1 MIVRKQGNHR
11 LSLRGIEMKHFVFAM
26 DTCFWNSVVG
36 AYPYDM
42 RCEMLKELGFDGIY
56 VSLSP
61 QELQNASKMAVTEKK
76 YGLKVTAAYGGV
88 DIALDN
94 DSPNIQQTINLYDKL
109 PDGCDLELSVSCSSG
124 NIKPSSS
131 DGDDKAIE
139 KLEGL
144 LRIAEKHDSHVCL
157 YSHFG
162 AWLERIEDGV
172 RLCRKMNHP
181 RLKVVFCGFHWYA
194 VDGKEL
200 AKRITQALPYLH
212 SVNMCGTRKGGNV
225 AGFTIEPIDS
235 GEMDNFALLGL
246 LDRIGYKG
254 RIGFQGYSIGG
265 DVYAYLRRAITLFHD
280 MEQRLEKH
288 PNWGALI

>member
-1 MIVRKQGNHR
+1 
-11 LSLRGIEMKHFVFAM
+11 MKHFIFAM
-26 DTCFWNSVVG
+26 DTCFSNSIVG
-36 AYPYDM
+36 VYPYDI
-42 RCEMLKELGFDGIY
+42 RCEILKELGFGGIY

-61 QELQNASKMAVTEKK
+61 QELQNAPKMAFTEKE

-94 DSPNIQQTINLYDKL
+94 DSPNVQQTIDLYDKL
-109 PDGCDLELSVSCSSG
+109 PDGCDLELSISCGDGKIEKSSA
-124 NIKPSSS
+124 
-131 DGDDKAIE
+131 DGDEKAME
-139 KLEGL
+139 KLSL
-144 LRIAEKHDSHVCL
+144 LLKVAEKHNSHVCL

-162 AWLERIEDGV
+162 AWLERIEDGI
-172 RLCRKMNHP
+172 RLCKKMNHP

-200 AKRITQALPYLH
+200 AKRITDAMPYLH
-212 SVNMCGTRKGGNV
+212 SVNMCGTRRGGNV

-246 LDRIGYKG
+246 LDRVGYKG

-265 DVYAYLRRAITLFHD
+265 DVYNNLRLSIASFRN
-280 MEQRLEKH
+280 MEERLEKH
-288 PNWGALI
+288 PNWGSLI